1 MSPIEMSGRDAGLRR
16 AVRPVRAVALA
27 GALAVC
33 SAGAAAQDLPAGE
46 RGTQPDARQAQ
57 QQQAR
62 SYSGPESFATLA
74 REKLPTVVNV
84 STTQARTAP
93 EGDGGLR
100 IPGLPGLPIPPG
112 SPLEDFFE
120 RFAPPDMEQ
129 RPDSALGSGFIVD
142 PSGYIVTNNHVV
154 EQADEVKV
162 ILSDETELP
171 AEVIGTDPLTDLALL
186 KVETDR
192 ELTAVEWGNS
202 DEAEVGDWVLAIG
215 NPFGLGG
222 TVTSGIISARA
233 RQINAGPYDDF
244 LQTDAS
250 INRGNSGGPL
260 FDMDG
265 LVVGVNTAIFSPTGG
280 SVGIGFAI
288 PSSIAQPVIRQL
300 REEGEVVRGYLG
312 VQIQPITPEIAEA
325 VGLDEPR
332 GALVADVVPGSPAAE
347 AGIEPG
353 DVILEYA
360 GDDVAEPRL
369 LSRAVAATEV
379 GTEREV
385 VVLRDG
391 ERQTLDVEIARLQ
404 SETEMAAA
412 EDAPAQENGVEG
424 PLGLELSELTPE
436 LRRQYGIE
444 DGTEGVV
451 VTGVERDSVAAE
463 QGFQPGDVIRR
474 IGGEKIETPDEVSAQ
489 IDAAREADRN
499 SVLVLRERQGNA
511 LFAALPLAE
520 QVGEEGADGG

>member
-1 MSPIEMSGRDAGLRR
+1 MSPIQMPGRESGLRR
-16 AVRPVRAVALA
+16 AARPARAMALA
-27 GALAVC
+27 GALAAC
-33 SAGAAAQDLPAGE
+33 SAGAAFG
-46 RGTQPDARQAQ
+46 QAQ
-57 QQQAR
+57 QQVPDQ
-62 SYSGPESFATLA
+62 SGPASFAALA
-74 REKLPTVVNV
+74 KEKLPTVVNV
-84 STTQARTAP
+84 STTQMRVPP
-93 EGDGGLR
+93 EGGGGLQ
-100 IPGLPGLPIPPG
+100 IPGLPDLPIPPG

-120 RFAPPDMEQ
+120 RFAPPDMGQ
-129 RPDSALGSGFIVD
+129 RPENALGSGFIID
-142 PSGYIVTNNHVV
+142 ASGYIVTNNHVV

-162 ILSDETELP
+162 IFSDDTEMP

-192 ELTAVEWGNS
+192 RLPAVEWGDS
-202 DEAEVGDWVLAIG
+202 DAADVGDWVLAIG

-233 RQINAGPYDDF
+233 RQINVGPYDDF

-265 LVVGVNTAIFSPTGG
+265 LVVGVTTAIFSPTGG

-288 PSSIAQPVIRQL
+288 PSAIAQPVIRQL
-300 REEGEVVRGYLG
+300 REQGEVVRGYLG
-312 VQIQPITPEIAEA
+312 VQIQPVTPEIAEA
-325 VGLDEPR
+325 VGLDDPH

-360 GDDVAEPRL
+360 GEEVAEPRL

-379 GTEREV
+379 GSEREV
-385 VVLRDG
+385 VILRGG
-391 ERQTLDVEIARLQ
+391 ERRPLEVEIARL
-404 SETEMAAA
+404 EAEADMAAA
-412 EDAPAQENGVEG
+412 EGAPMPDTGVAG

-436 LRRQYGIE
+436 LRRDFGIGDE
-444 DGTEGVV
+444 AQGVV
-451 VTGVERDSVAAE
+451 VTHVERGSIAAE

-474 IGGEKIETPDEVSAQ
+474 VGGEEVDTPEEVSAA
-489 IDAAREADRN
+489 IEAARQADRDA
-499 SVLVLRERQGNA
+499 VLVLREREGTA
-511 LFAALPLAE
+511 LFAALPLTD
-520 QVGEEGADGG
+520 QVGAGSAPDGD